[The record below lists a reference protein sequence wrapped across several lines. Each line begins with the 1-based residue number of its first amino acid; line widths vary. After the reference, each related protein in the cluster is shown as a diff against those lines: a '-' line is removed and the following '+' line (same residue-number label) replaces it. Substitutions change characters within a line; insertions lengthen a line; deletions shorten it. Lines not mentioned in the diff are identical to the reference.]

1 MFSVS
6 VFFLQRS
13 KIYVLSCVC
22 LSVFCVCYLRRFV
35 VIFLKY
41 YYFLIEGGTSFIVFL
56 CDFRDF
62 PKIRVLLGCFL
73 CYFVWCFFIFLRFFI
88 SCFLAVF
95 WVFFGC

>member
-62 PKIRVLLGCFL
+62 PKIRVLLGCF
-73 CYFVWCFFIFLRFFI
+73 FVLFCL
-88 SCFLAVF
+88 
-95 WVFFGC
+95 VFFYFFEVFY